1 MANSLEF
8 AVGFYKLIS
17 ELLNA
22 LLIGG
27 INLLFSQR
35 QGLKPV
41 KQIIQIDNIDDDL
54 RTDLW
59 NVFTV
64 VYWEEETYSYRYIDS
79 KLLPLLREIWRFYF
93 KKPLSDLGNW
103 SKDRYFIKNYFFN
116 CHWYEVYD
124 LIEFIAKYGDNQS
137 ENFMREC
144 NHFLEKNVS
153 GYRFVDGKITQITSL
168 IEIDSIE
175 QAIQDSNVFNG
186 ASIHLRTALNL
197 LSDRKNPDYRN
208 SIKESISAVEAVCCV
223 LANDTNATL
232 GKALKIIEP
241 KIKLHSSLKSAF
253 EKLYGYTSDADGIR
267 HALLDEP
274 NINFEDAKFM
284 LVSCSAFVSYLTAKS
299 KDYK

>member
-1 MANSLEF
+1 M
-8 AVGFYKLIS
+8 
-17 ELLNA
+17 
-22 LLIGG
+22 
-27 INLLFSQR
+27 LFSQR

-41 KQIIQIDNIDDDL
+41 KQIIQIDDMDDDL

-59 NVFTV
+59 NVLTV
-64 VYWEEETYSYRYIDS
+64 VYWEKETGSYLISYDLHKDKYVS
-79 KLLPLLREIWRFYF
+79 KLLPLLREIWRSYY
-93 KKPLSDLGNW
+93 KKALDTLGVDW
-103 SKDRYFIKNYFFN
+103 DTIHYYIKDYFFKAY
-116 CHWYEVYD
+116 WYEVYD
-124 LIEFIAKYGDNQS
+124 FIEFISNADKQN
-137 ENFMREC
+137 EIFMRAC
-144 NHFLEKNVS
+144 NLVLEKNVS
-153 GYRFVDGKITQITSL
+153 GYRFVKGNITQITSQ

-175 QAIQDSNVFNG
+175 QAIQDSNIFNG